1 MKTFAI
7 LAATALLI
15 AGCDGSGT
23 AGNGATATPA
33 AGSTTPAVATPGGK
47 DWTTTVVAT
56 PEGGFRMG
64 NPDAPVKLIEFASMT
79 CPVCQKFS
87 AESVPALYENYVKTG
102 QVSFEFRNF
111 VFNQPDVVMSLLA
124 RCGGPGP
131 FFKITEQMFADQGAI
146 LGRYQADP
154 AALQAAE
161 ALPGAQTFV
170 RVSEIMG
177 IDKFVGMRGI
187 PAAKARACLTD
198 EAGTNKLVEMQQAG
212 LRDFKVPGTPAFVIN
227 GKLAEDA
234 ITWAQLE
241 PRIKTALAN

>member
-1 MKTFAI
+1 MKTFFL
-7 LAATALLI
+7 LAATALLV
-15 AGCDGSGT
+15 AGCDGSGA
-23 AGNGATATPA
+23 AGNGTATPA
-33 AGSTTPAVATPGGK
+33 GNVATPAAATPGGK

-64 NPDAPVKLIEFASMT
+64 NPNAPVKLIEFASMT
-79 CPVCQKFS
+79 CPVCKRFS

-102 QVSFEFRNF
+102 RVSFEFRNF
-111 VFNQPDVVMSLLA
+111 VANQYDVVASLLA

-131 FFKITEQMFADQGAI
+131 FFKITEQMFTEQDAI
-146 LGRYQADP
+146 LNRVQAGS
-154 AALQAAE
+154 AELQAAE

-170 RVSEIMG
+170 RNAEIMG
-177 IDKFVGMRGI
+177 VDKFVGMRGI

-198 EAGTNKLVEMQQAG
+198 DAGTNKLVEMQQAG

-227 GKLAEDA
+227 GELAEDA

-241 PRIKTALAN
+241 PRIKTALGS